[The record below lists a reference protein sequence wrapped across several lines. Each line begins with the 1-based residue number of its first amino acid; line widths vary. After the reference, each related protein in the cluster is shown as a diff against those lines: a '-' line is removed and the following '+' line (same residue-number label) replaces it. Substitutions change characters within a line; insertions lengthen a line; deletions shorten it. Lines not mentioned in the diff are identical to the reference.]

1 MLTPPQLFMPNAK
14 EHKLLKE
21 FHLYRDGK
29 LDGPAPINENTGK
42 RLNTS
47 SIRMDPIQYVAKVE
61 HELTQLIHD
70 DGDYLFMGF
79 ALLCFVAIGWL
90 LSRKRKSPPPQ
101 PASARTRAIVGIM
114 LASPGMSSDAD
125 GGRTRLIMGDDPT
138 RRTNTFDSDRSAS
151 T

>member
-1 MLTPPQLFMPNAK
+1 MPNAK
-14 EHKLLKE
+14 EYKLLKE
-21 FHLYRDGK
+21 SHLYRDGK

-90 LSRKRKSPPPQ
+90 LSRKRKSLPPQ

-138 RRTNTFDSDRSAS
+138 RCANTFDSDRSDS

>member
-1 MLTPPQLFMPNAK
+1 M
-14 EHKLLKE
+14 EH
-21 FHLYRDGK
+21 
-29 LDGPAPINENTGK
+29 
-42 RLNTS
+42 
-47 SIRMDPIQYVAKVE
+47 PIQYVAKVE
-61 HELTQLIHD
+61 HALDQLIHD

-90 LSRKRKSPPPQ
+90 LSRKRKSLPPQ

-125 GGRTRLIMGDDPT
+125 GGRTRLIMGDDPA
-138 RRTNTFDSDRSAS
+138 RRTNTFNSDRSAS

>member
-1 MLTPPQLFMPNAK
+1 MRRSENQSKNFS
-14 EHKLLKE
+14 
-21 FHLYRDGK
+21 DGK
-29 LDGPAPINENTGK
+29 LDGPALINENVGN

-47 SIRMDPIQYVAKVE
+47 AKMEDPIQYVAKVE
-61 HELTQLIHD
+61 HELDQLISEQ
-70 DGDYLFMGF
+70 GVYLFMVLVWF
-79 ALLCFVAIGWL
+79 CFGAIAWL
-90 LSRKRKSPPPQ
+90 LFRKRKSPPPE

-138 RRTNTFDSDRSAS
+138 RHTNTFNSDRSAS